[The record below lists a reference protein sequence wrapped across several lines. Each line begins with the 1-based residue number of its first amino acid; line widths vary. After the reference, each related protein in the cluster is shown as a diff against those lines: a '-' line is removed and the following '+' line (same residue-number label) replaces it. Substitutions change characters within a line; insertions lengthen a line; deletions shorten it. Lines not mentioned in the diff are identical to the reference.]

1 MRSSVNDRRG
11 EAAFRSGRRSRGIV
25 TLPLLLLL
33 LLGATGVNRCSPKE
47 TTTYL
52 DNGVIRIGVDREKGG
67 TITYL
72 ADVHAP

>member
-1 MRSSVNDRRG
+1 MRSSVNDRR
-11 EAAFRSGRRSRGIV
+11 EAASRSGGRSRGFII
-25 TLPLLLLL
+25 LPLLLL
-33 LLGATGVNRCSPKE
+33 LLGATGANRCSPEE